1 MPWMFV
7 FDIDQI
13 SNAFDSN
20 VLENVLENDVKK
32 VGKTWMESV
41 GGEWKETMVVTIT

>member
-13 SNAFDSN
+13 SNPFDS
-20 VLENVLENDVKK
+20 NVLENDVKK